1 MKWGGGGSGWFWKKK
16 TSCKHLSK
24 EKNCFRTNGIE
35 KEFLHCR
42 KKEKKLYQVISSS
55 RELCKIPEK
64 LQPFFPC
71 SLLNSGFAELLLRI
85 SSALHVRST
94 YQEIWVSFSGSLW
107 LRKSG
112 FLFFSCFFSVAWKRI
127 CAQEVA
133 CFHSKKHK
141 EHHHFGF
148 IFNSEVLN
156 LEVDWKKVEK
166 IIRAIFHIIYK
177 PRSTINCNSAFT
189 PFLEILVHF

>member
-1 MKWGGGGSGWFWKKK
+1 MKGGGGGWFWKR
-16 TSCKHLSK
+16 
-24 EKNCFRTNGIE
+24 KN
-35 KEFLHCR
+35 FLQALVGR
-42 KKEKKLYQVISSS
+42 KKLLPHIWNRKKNSCTAVRKKKKCYQVISSF
-55 RELCKIPEK
+55 RELCKIPAK

-85 SSALHVRST
+85 SNALHVRST

-127 CAQEVA
+127 SAQEVA
-133 CFHSKKHK
+133 CFHSRNRK
-141 EHHHFGF
+141 EHHHVVF

-166 IIRAIFHIIYK
+166 
-177 PRSTINCNSAFT
+177 NC
-189 PFLEILVHF
+189 